1 MTPASAAVVAAA
13 ARSARTC
20 HGTAAEQKSPT
31 RPSLPGP
38 VG

>member
-1 MTPASAAVVAAA
+1 MTPASAAVVA

-31 RPSLPGP
+31 RPCLPGL